1 MEKSHAGSLCSVKRK
16 SMCDIGADASDTAPS
31 YASEMSQGKQ
41 QRRHVMNGIVRW
53 WLTSIAALVLAATA
67 SIASAQ
73 NTLNKPVTLL
83 VGFAPGGPTDQFA
96 RAVAPKMA
104 QFLGVPVVVDNK
116 TGAGGG
122 LGTTGMIVINPQ
134 VIRGLGVDTFKDL
147 TLISPMVSYENILLV
162 RANSPAKN
170 LKEFIALA
178 KANPN
183 KVTYGSGGNG
193 ASNHLGGVLLQMA
206 SGAQF
211 SHIPYRGSGPA
222 MTDLL
227 AGTIDS
233 MFDVLA
239 TAMPHTQSGRLKALA
254 VTGTK
259 RSRFVPDV
267 PTFAEAGLPEFE
279 RLSGGLWFGI
289 YGPAGTPPEIVA
301 QLRAAL
307 SKVKEDP
314 DVKTKISDLRY
325 ETWDISPS
333 EYPDFYRSEF
343 SKWGA
348 AIKAGGV
355 KPE

>member
-1 MEKSHAGSLCSVKRK
+1 
-16 SMCDIGADASDTAPS
+16 
-31 YASEMSQGKQ
+31 
-41 QRRHVMNGIVRW
+41 MNGIVRW
-53 WLTSIAALVLAATA
+53 WLTSFAALVLAATA

-96 RAVAPKMA
+96 RAVAPKLS

-122 LGTTGMIVINPQ
+122 IAIQHLARANPDGQTLALGTSGMIVINPQ
-134 VIRGLGVDTFKDL
+134 VIRNLRVDTFKDL
-147 TLISPMVSYENILLV
+147 TFIAPMVKYENILLV
-162 RANSPAKN
+162 KSNSPAKN
-170 LKEFIALA
+170 LKEFVAMA

-183 KVTYGSGGNG
+183 KVSYGSGGIG
-193 ASNHLGGVLLQMA
+193 ASNHLAGVLLQMA

-233 MFDVLA
+233 MFDVLS
-239 TAMPHTQSGRLKALA
+239 TAMPYMQSGRLRALA
-254 VTGTK
+254 VTGDK

-279 RLSGGLWFGI
+279 QLSGGLWFGI
-289 YGPAGTPPEIVA
+289 YGPGGMPADLVA

-307 SKVKEDP
+307 NKVKEDP
-314 DVKTKISDLRY
+314 DVKTSLSNLRY